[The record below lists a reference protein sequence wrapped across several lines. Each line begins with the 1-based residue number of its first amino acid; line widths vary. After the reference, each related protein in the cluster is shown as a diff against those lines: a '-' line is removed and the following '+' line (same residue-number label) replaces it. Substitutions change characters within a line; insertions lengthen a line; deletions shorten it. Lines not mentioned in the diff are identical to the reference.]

1 METSLVQNDSD
12 IQLWILESWKLLQ
25 LLPYS
30 CRQANGPFLMLLNRL
45 LQPEKADEHRTNWWA
60 DLCLEQR
67 GWFMPQ
73 ARYLWILKRAT
84 SLTSMAEFAYFMES
98 MLCWRTSCALLDLSF
113 TWRDFETE
121 TACLTWEVW
130 RCIGKSHLSQS
141 THTPERMH
149 RMHSSVVAICGVRR
163 AHGFPRQMTSQK
175 IHLIQRPWTSY
186 RLGILELLDVTCTVC
201 LAKQCSLVS
210 NALCQICK
218 SLQFNQFY
226 L

>member
-1 METSLVQNDSD
+1 M
-12 IQLWILESWKLLQ
+12 
-25 LLPYS
+25 
-30 CRQANGPFLMLLNRL
+30 
-45 LQPEKADEHRTNWWA
+45 A

-130 RCIGKSHLSQS
+130 RRIGKSHLSQS
-141 THTPERMH
+141 THTPE

-186 RLGILELLDVTCTVC
+186 RLG
-201 LAKQCSLVS
+201 SLVS